1 RVERR
6 ALDAVEAGLV
16 LRRLTRPR
24 EDRLDAAVLC
34 YAQHDDMS
42 RPRQRELHLARR
54 DGRDARPVRVGRAE
68 PGHAAPRRL
77 APRQTP
83 PPRVPGEQPD
93 DYQRSS
99 CHLAPPVGA
108 ETYLL
113 SLRCAP
119 PLRCLTARRPVRCL
133 TAMTKCGTVVPA
145 GRPNVGRSTLLN
157 AVIGEHLA
165 IVSPKPQSTRL
176 PVVGLLT
183 RGDTQFIFTDSPG
196 LLEPEYRLHEAM
208 RAAALRAIEAAEVIA
223 YLHPLSE
230 YPAPPLEQL
239 ARLDRQP
246 KSPIVTVYTKAD
258 VVPPSD
264 RPTVRL
270 SDGVVVAA
278 VRGDGLDALL
288 EALRARVPDGPFHY
302 DPDEIATQP
311 MRFFAAEFVR
321 EAAFELLHDELPY
334 SVAVEIDEFRE
345 GSEPVYIRAV
355 VYVERDSQKGIV
367 IGEGGRTIKALGAA
381 ARAKIAALLDGSVYL
396 DLHVKVLP
404 RWRRHAPSLKRLGYA
419 G

>member
-1 RVERR
+1 
-6 ALDAVEAGLV
+6 
-16 LRRLTRPR
+16 
-24 EDRLDAAVLC
+24 
-34 YAQHDDMS
+34 
-42 RPRQRELHLARR
+42 
-54 DGRDARPVRVGRAE
+54 
-68 PGHAAPRRL
+68 
-77 APRQTP
+77 
-83 PPRVPGEQPD
+83 
-93 DYQRSS
+93 
-99 CHLAPPVGA
+99 
-108 ETYLL
+108 
-113 SLRCAP
+113 
-119 PLRCLTARRPVRCL
+119 
-133 TAMTKCGTVVPA
+133 MTKCGTVVLA
-145 GRPNVGRSTLLN
+145 GRPNVGKSTLLN

-230 YPAPPLEQL
+230 YPAPPLDQVAKLERPPR
-239 ARLDRQP
+239 AP
-246 KSPIVTVYTKAD
+246 VVTVYTKAD
-258 VVPPSD
+258 LVRPRPPA
-264 RPTVRL
+264 T
-270 SDGVVVAA
+270 VVVSA
-278 VRGDGLDALL
+278 VTREGLDALL
-288 EALRARVPDGPFHY
+288 EALRAHVPDGPFHY
-302 DPDEIATQP
+302 DPEEIATQP

-381 ARAKIAALLDGSVYL
+381 ARAKITALLDGSVYL

>member
-1 RVERR
+1 
-6 ALDAVEAGLV
+6 
-16 LRRLTRPR
+16 
-24 EDRLDAAVLC
+24 
-34 YAQHDDMS
+34 
-42 RPRQRELHLARR
+42 
-54 DGRDARPVRVGRAE
+54 
-68 PGHAAPRRL
+68 
-77 APRQTP
+77 
-83 PPRVPGEQPD
+83 
-93 DYQRSS
+93 
-99 CHLAPPVGA
+99 
-108 ETYLL
+108 
-113 SLRCAP
+113 
-119 PLRCLTARRPVRCL
+119 
-133 TAMTKCGTVVPA
+133 MTKCGTVVLA
-145 GRPNVGRSTLLN
+145 GRPNVGKSTLLN
-157 AVIGEHLA
+157 ALIGEHLA

-230 YPAPPLEQL
+230 YPAPPLDQVAKLERPPR
-239 ARLDRQP
+239 AP
-246 KSPIVTVYTKAD
+246 VVTVYTKAD
-258 VVPPSD
+258 LVRLRPPS
-264 RPTVRL
+264 T
-270 SDGVVVAA
+270 VVVSA
-278 VRGDGLDALL
+278 VTREGLDALL
-288 EALRARVPDGPFHY
+288 DALHAHVPDGPFHY

-321 EAAFELLHDELPY
+321 EAAFELLHEELPY
-334 SVAVEIDEFRE
+334 SVAVAIDEFRE